1 MKNDRIIPQ
10 TLRISTLDYFAGQ
23 ALNALIQKVDYEMDD
38 DTESQI
44 TKSAYVFAHEMLRS
58 RSEAIEFLNECG
70 YTYEKLD
77 PYS

>member
-10 TLRISTLDYFAGQ
+10 ARIPSTLDYFAGQ
-23 ALNALIQKVDYEMDD
+23 ALNALIQKFDYEIED
-38 DTESQI
+38 DTESKF

-58 RSEAIEFLNECG
+58 RSEAIEFLNDCG